1 MKKIIFFYII
11 FNFFSPSH
19 AEEKAQIIKN
29 LSKIDNLSFNFTQTI
44 NGKDE
49 SGECIIEYPKKIY
62 CKYNVRF
69 NKILVSNGKSIVIK
83 SEKNNQYYRYPLKT
97 TPLLYLLD
105 KKFILK
111 KIKGLEILSLDDK
124 YLYFSID
131 QDGQIINLFFNKKN
145 FDLIGWQ
152 TEDIFQN
159 LTVTR
164 IYNLKKNNILD
175 EKIFILPNTN

>member
-1 MKKIIFFYII
+1 MKKIIFFYLI

-49 SGECIIEYPKKIY
+49 SGECIIEYPKKIF

-111 KIKGLEILSLDDK
+111 KIKSLEILSLDDK

-175 EKIFILPNTN
+175 KKIFILPNTN

>member
-1 MKKIIFFYII
+1 MKKIIFFYLI

-49 SGECIIEYPKKIY
+49 SGECIIEYPKKIF

-111 KIKGLEILSLDDK
+111 KIKSLEILSLDDK

-175 EKIFILPNTN
+175 EKIFILPRTN

>member
-49 SGECIIEYPKKIY
+49 SGECIIEYPKKIF

-111 KIKGLEILSLDDK
+111 KIKSLEILSLDDK

-175 EKIFILPNTN
+175 KKIFILPNTN

>member
-1 MKKIIFFYII
+1 MKKIIFFYLI

-49 SGECIIEYPKKIY
+49 SGECIIKYPKKIF

-97 TPLLYLLD
+97 TPLIYLLD

-111 KIKGLEILSLDDK
+111 KIKSLELLSLDDK

-131 QDGQIINLFFNKKN
+131 QSGQIINLFFNKKN

-164 IYNLKKNNILD
+164 IYNLKKNSILD
-175 EKIFILPNTN
+175 EKKFILPKMN